1 MLYNRLLSL
10 NVDGSRVRSHGR
22 KIVRNN
28 GSVDMISVEEEKN
41 KREDLY
47 FMLIGVDVTYNYCIL
62 NDYVVL

>member
-1 MLYNRLLSL
+1 MDRAY
-10 NVDGSRVRSHGR
+10 DR

-47 FMLIGVDVTYNYCIL
+47 FMLIGVDVTYNYCVL